1 MSATP
6 EAVLKLNRPTEG
18 RCRLDRVLWGDGR
31 AFCGVGAPRNLESG
45 AHRLGRFGAAWGV
58 VAVICVVMMYLWGLV
73 SAGMAG
79 ANFPS
84 LYCCSKLPKLPF
96 WPRWVLGLTVFVI
109 CI

>member
-1 MSATP
+1 MGG
-6 EAVLKLNRPTEG
+6 REG
-18 RCRLDRVLWGDGR
+18 FLWRGR
-31 AFCGVGAPRNLESG
+31 ATKFGIGSAL
-45 AHRLGRFGAAWGV
+45 RLGRFGAAWGV
-58 VAVICVVMMYLWGLV
+58 VAVFCVVMMYLWGLV
-73 SAGMAG
+73 SACMAG